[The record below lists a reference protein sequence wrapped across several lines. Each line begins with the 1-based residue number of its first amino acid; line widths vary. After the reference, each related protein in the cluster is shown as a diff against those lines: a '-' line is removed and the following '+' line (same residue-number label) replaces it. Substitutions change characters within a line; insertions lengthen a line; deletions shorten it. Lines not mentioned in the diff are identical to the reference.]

1 MVFSYLP
8 EKVNIRYQQ
17 LNKRFYNTFVPS
29 LVKTVTLFQIG
40 NVGQGVMV
48 FPGQEA
54 YVNVLDFSQSLSWQ
68 KKYITYFDTQKA
80 VAAR

>member
-1 MVFSYLP
+1 
-8 EKVNIRYQQ
+8 
-17 LNKRFYNTFVPS
+17 
-29 LVKTVTLFQIG
+29 VKTVTLFQIG
-40 NVGQGVMV
+40 NVGQGVCV

-68 KKYITYFDTQKA
+68 KKCISYFDTKKD